1 MFQVDQLRSGYFGNL
16 SKVGSVVGYLSVIVQ
31 CQFLLHICILV
42 WVMFRFLPGQILYF
56 MGISTVVFRVSNS
69 GGVFPLNV
77 SGNARFFPAV
87 QTICEFGNFI
97 RIN

>member
-1 MFQVDQLRSGYFGNL
+1 MFQADQLRSGYFGNL

-42 WVMFRFLPGQILYF
+42 GVMFRFLPGKILYSWVF
-56 MGISTVVFRVSNS
+56 QLVFRVSNS
-69 GGVFPLNV
+69 GGVFRLNV
-77 SGNARFFPAV
+77 SGNARFFSTV
-87 QTICEFGNFI
+87 QTICKFGNII